1 MSISLAIRN
10 IRSVFDDWRRECRIR
25 RLVWTM
31 DCLHRLGWRGRFD
44 GAAAKAP
51 FPAVLVIF
59 RPGQLREM
67 GEPVPVS
74 MLVVP
79 KGC

>member
-31 DCLHRLGWRGRFD
+31 DCLHRLGWRGGLRSA
-44 GAAAKAP
+44 G
-51 FPAVLVIF
+51 V
-59 RPGQLREM
+59 QLIREINARSPRM
-67 GEPVPVS
+67 VARMEVKRG
-74 MLVVP
+74 LA
-79 KGC
+79 